1 MSWGGGRCVSAWYL
15 GFPNRRFDL
24 HKPEVDSAHVT
35 KENLPKIE
43 RYMGKISGPLLD
55 RIDLHIEVP
64 AVAFKNLC
72 TAPPGNSSDA
82 MRQDVL
88 AARSIQGQR
97 FDDARTR
104 YNAQM
109 STREI
114 RKYCRPDEDR
124 LEILRSSVNELALSA
139 RAHDKVWRV
148 ACTTTDLDGSSAIQ
162 PPHMQEA
169 INYRMLGRN
178 LRRRIKGVRPLC
190 FAPAVRSACPAIR
203 GR

>member
-97 FDDARTR
+97 FDDAR
-104 YNAQM
+104 
-109 STREI
+109 
-114 RKYCRPDEDR
+114 R
-124 LEILRSSVNELALSA
+124 LGF
-139 RAHDKVWRV
+139 
-148 ACTTTDLDGSSAIQ
+148 GSSMR
-162 PPHMQEA
+162 PC
-169 INYRMLGRN
+169 GRQ
-178 LRRRIKGVRPLC
+178 RVRPLPGKQIKE
-190 FAPAVRSACPAIR
+190 A
-203 GR
+203 